1 MAQEREKALELGR
14 ESVERE
20 LRRWKIDLNRVEKD
34 GEILKISQE
43 FNFKTEAEL
52 YVTIGH
58 GRQSPKAIVTRLV
71 PISEREEHKTLSF
84 EEKLKT
90 PKAFRG
96 KSGVKIQGL
105 SEMLVNFAKCCNP
118 LPGDPIQ
125 GFITRGRGVTIHKSD
140 CANLPEADPK
150 RIVEASW
157 DDEQSLERTVRIAL
171 LSENK
176 PGMLAA
182 ISGVFTSNDSNIIQA
197 SVNSVNKTN
206 ARSVFMIGVKNVEHL
221 TRIINALKK
230 VKGVQQVD
238 RLGTI

>member
-1 MAQEREKALELGR
+1 
-14 ESVERE
+14 V
-20 LRRWKIDLNRVEKD
+20 
-34 GEILKISQE
+34 
-43 FNFKTEAEL
+43 
-52 YVTIGH
+52 
-58 GRQSPKAIVTRLV
+58 
-71 PISEREEHKTLSF
+71 
-84 EEKLKT
+84 
-90 PKAFRG
+90 
-96 KSGVKIQGL
+96 QGL
-105 SEMLVNFAKCCNP
+105 SELLVNFAKCCNP
-118 LPGDPIQ
+118 LPGDSIQ

-140 CANLPEADPK
+140 CPNLPDADTK
-150 RIVEASW
+150 RIVEANW
-157 DDEQSLERTVRIAL
+157 DDEQALERTVRIAL

-238 RLGTI
+238 RLGTV